1 MDEVLNEME
10 KLLRLY
16 LLERAECPLF
26 MLILMSI
33 SILEGILA
41 IIKFVVDME
50 AKEQCLFTTSLINTT
65 IQDRGKR
72 KRSNNA

>member
-1 MDEVLNEME
+1 M
-10 KLLRLY
+10 Y
-16 LLERAECPLF
+16 LLERAEYSLF

-41 IIKFVVDME
+41 IIEFVVDAE
-50 AKEQCLFTTSLINTT
+50 EKKQYLFTTSLIGAT

-72 KRSNNA
+72 KRSNDV

>member
-1 MDEVLNEME
+1 MDEVLNEIE

-41 IIKFVVDME
+41 IVEFVVDVE
-50 AKEQCLFTTSLINTT
+50 AKEQCL
-65 IQDRGKR
+65 
-72 KRSNNA
+72 